1 MDKLELYRSELV
13 MLKEVIESDMQ
24 TSGYCRSECDYDDV
38 DLMKYYYDR
47 AKVLVKVKELL
58 AS

>member
-1 MDKLELYRSELV
+1 MDKELELYPSELL
-13 MLKEVIESDMQ
+13 MLKNLLEDDMEQTHLGEVE
-24 TSGYCRSECDYDDV
+24 YADV
-38 DLMKYYYDR
+38 DLMQFYLDR

>member
-1 MDKLELYRSELV
+1 MDKLELYTSELL
-13 MLKEVIESDMQ
+13 MLKEVIEADMQ
-24 TSGYCRSECDYDDV
+24 TSGWSECDYDDV
-38 DLMKYYYDR
+38 DLMKYYLDR

>member
-1 MDKLELYRSELV
+1 MDKLELYPSELM
-13 MLKEVIESDMQ
+13 MLKEVIEADMQ
-24 TSGYCRSECDYDDV
+24 TSGWSECDYDDV
-38 DLMKYYYDR
+38 ELMKYYLDR